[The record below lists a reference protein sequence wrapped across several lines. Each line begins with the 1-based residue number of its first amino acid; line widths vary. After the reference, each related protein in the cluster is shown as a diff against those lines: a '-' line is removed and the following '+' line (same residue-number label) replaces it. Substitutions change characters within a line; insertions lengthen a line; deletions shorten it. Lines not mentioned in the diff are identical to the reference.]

1 MDFFH
6 IHHHLESKQKEL
18 RHVQRPHVPPVKCS
32 QKKKQKK
39 NPELTKALSSPIQP
53 VSHVALAAISDP
65 SGHGDTPAI
74 QTEVAVG
81 LAQVGDVLGKGT

>member
-6 IHHHLESKQKEL
+6 IHHHLERKQKKEL
-18 RHVQRPHVPPVKCS
+18 GHVQLPHVPPVKYS
-32 QKKKQKK
+32 QKK
-39 NPELTKALSSPIQP
+39 PELTKALSSSIQP

-65 SGHGDTPAI
+65 PRHGDTPAI

-81 LAQVGDVLGKGT
+81 LAQVGDVLHKGTCAE

>member
-18 RHVQRPHVPPVKCS
+18 RHVHRLHVSPVKCS
-32 QKKKQKK
+32 QKKKKK
-39 NPELTKALSSPIQP
+39 EKELTKTLSSPIQP

-81 LAQVGDVLGKGT
+81 LAHVGDVLRKGT